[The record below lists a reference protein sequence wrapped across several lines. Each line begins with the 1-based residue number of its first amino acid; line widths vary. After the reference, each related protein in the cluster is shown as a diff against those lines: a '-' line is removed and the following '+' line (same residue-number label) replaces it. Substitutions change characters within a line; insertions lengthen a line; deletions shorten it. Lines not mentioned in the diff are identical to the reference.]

1 MGKKYLDVKKDSL
14 EESILDIWQTAAEL
28 EEMSAADKARKFK
41 AMGRTKKK
49 VTLTKSS
56 PTGPTHATSAG
67 GDIGGATRTGKKRPG
82 SSQATKD
89 YRAGYGDDTRK
100 KQSGETMR
108 KRKEKLQGLQKK
120 RAALSKEREKIAAD
134 YDAEILELDNLLESD
149 VLDEAR
155 QLKDP
160 KKEML
165 VVKGGKVVAIDKK
178 DAKEYLNKGWEVA
191 ESVEIDE
198 AKDHVFRVTSGN
210 KQGNVHAKDEK
221 EAVKKAKAKG
231 MKGDIKVTDMGVY
244 KGQPTLEDSV
254 LQIWQ
259 TAAEGKAYE
268 IGTDE
273 YREYLERLTPGETIK
288 EKKGDKEAYQKFFN
302 SALKKFGVKSPAELK
317 GDKKKE
323 FFDYVDKNWTG
334 DHEEAFEFAK
344 KSKIDSMKEAIAK
357 VWSFSEKV
365 NKDKDEDKEVSG
377 NKTLTGK
384 KAAVVEI
391 DPEPDLEN
399 RKKKKSGNPDH

>member
-1 MGKKYLDVKKDSL
+1 MGKKYLDIKKDSL
-14 EESILDIWQTAAEL
+14 EESILDIWQTAAEEAGTKMDGRTRGYKSHRSKL
-28 EEMSAADKARKFK
+28 ESRRTKREDKTAVGESDAYDNDRFLVKGNKAILDNPRKPSEKSGPNHVWAENEKEALKKFK
-41 AMGRTKKK
+41 K
-49 VTLTKSS
+49 
-56 PTGPTHATSAG
+56 
-67 GDIGGATRTGKKRPG
+67 
-82 SSQATKD
+82 
-89 YRAGYGDDTRK
+89 
-100 KQSGETMR
+100 GE
-108 KRKEKLQGLQKK
+108 EV
-120 RAALSKEREKIAAD
+120 D
-134 YDAEILELDNLLESD
+134 
-149 VLDEAR
+149 LDEAR

-244 KGQPTLEDSV
+244 KGQPSLKESV
-254 LQIWQ
+254 LDVWQ
-259 TAAEGKAYE
+259 TAAEGASYE

-273 YREYLERLTPGETIK
+273 YREYLERLTPGETIE

-344 KSKIDSMKEAIAK
+344 EAKTDSMKEAIAK
-357 VWSFSEKV
+357 VWSFSEGELPPALKKAIDDKK
-365 NKDKDEDKEVSG
+365 KDKEEKDEDKEIKG

-384 KAAVVEI
+384 KAAVVEV

-399 RKKKKSGNPDH
+399 RKKKKSDNPYH

>member
-1 MGKKYLDVKKDSL
+1 MGKKYLDIKKDSL
-14 EESILDIWQTAAEL
+14 EESILDIWQTAAE
-28 EEMSAADKARKFK
+28 EAGTKMD
-41 AMGRTKKK
+41 GRTKGYKSHRSKLENRRTKREEKK
-49 VTLTKSS
+49 
-56 PTGPTHATSAG
+56 ASA
-67 GDIGGATRTGKKRPG
+67 K
-82 SSQATKD
+82 
-89 YRAGYGDDTRK
+89 
-100 KQSGETMR
+100 
-108 KRKEKLQGLQKK
+108 
-120 RAALSKEREKIAAD
+120 
-134 YDAEILELDNLLESD
+134 
-149 VLDEAR
+149 LDEAR

-165 VVKGGKVVAIDKK
+165 VSKGGKVITIDKK
-178 DAKEYLNKGWEVA
+178 DQDDYLKKGWKVA
-191 ESVEIDE
+191 ESVGE
-198 AKDHVFRVTSGN
+198 
-210 KQGNVHAKDEK
+210 
-221 EAVKKAKAKG
+221 
-231 MKGDIKVTDMGVY
+231 
-244 KGQPTLEDSV
+244 SV
-254 LQIWQ
+254 LRIWQ
-259 TAAEGKAYE
+259 TAAEAYE

-273 YREYLERLTPGETIK
+273 YREYLERLTPGETIE
-288 EKKGDKEAYQKFFN
+288 EKGGDKEAYQKFFN
-302 SALKKFGVKSPAELK
+302 SALKKFGVKSPAELE